1 MSPQELYLDLLM
13 RCVSNVVYGDPS
25 ASPWHDGKFN
35 RKRRERGEDW
45 PQQAHT
51 MIGLKR
57 LHNLRD
63 LCLRTIDEGIP
74 GDFIETGVW
83 RGGACILMR
92 GVLAARGDMIR
103 KVWVADSFQGL
114 PPPDPARYPQDRDS
128 NFHEFPQLSIPLAQV
143 QSNFAA
149 YGLLD
154 SQVQFVKGWFKDTL
168 SKVAAER
175 FALIRL
181 DGDMYESTIQAL
193 EALYP
198 KLSPGG
204 FCIIDDYNIESCRLA
219 VADYRKAHGI
229 EADIKAIDWMGTYWR
244 KPL

>member
-1 MSPQELYLDLLM
+1 MSPQELYLDLLI

-25 ASPWHDGKFN
+25 ISPWHDGKFS

-57 LHNLRD
+57 LYNLRD

-92 GVLAARGDMIR
+92 GVLAARGDRSR
-103 KVWVADSFQGL
+103 KVWAADSFQGL
-114 PPPDPARYPQDRDS
+114 PPPDAAKYPRDAGY
-128 NFHEFPQLSIPLAQV
+128 NFHDFPQLAISLEQV

-154 SQVQFVKGWFKDTL
+154 EQVRFVKGWFRDTL
-168 SKVAAER
+168 STIPAEC
-175 FALIRL
+175 FAVIRL
-181 DGDMYESTIQAL
+181 DGDLYESTIQAL
-193 EALYP
+193 DALYP
-198 KLSPGG
+198 RLSPGG
-204 FCIIDDYNIESCRLA
+204 FAIIDDYAIEPCRLA

-229 EADIKAIDWMGTYWR
+229 EAEIKAIDWIGSYWR